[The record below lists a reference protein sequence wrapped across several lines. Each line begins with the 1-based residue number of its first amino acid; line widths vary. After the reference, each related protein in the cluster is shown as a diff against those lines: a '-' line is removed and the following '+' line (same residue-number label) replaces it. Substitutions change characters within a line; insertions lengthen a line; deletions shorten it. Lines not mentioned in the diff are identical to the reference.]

1 MKKEELRVKRIGNDD
16 MKFMRKS
23 AVLMCS
29 ISLLCITGCS
39 QQKEYDILS
48 VEDELREIR

>member
-1 MKKEELRVKRIGNDD
+1 MKRMGNDD
-16 MKFMRKS
+16 IKFIRKL
-23 AVLMCS
+23 AILMCS
-29 ISLLCITGCS
+29 ISLLCITSCS